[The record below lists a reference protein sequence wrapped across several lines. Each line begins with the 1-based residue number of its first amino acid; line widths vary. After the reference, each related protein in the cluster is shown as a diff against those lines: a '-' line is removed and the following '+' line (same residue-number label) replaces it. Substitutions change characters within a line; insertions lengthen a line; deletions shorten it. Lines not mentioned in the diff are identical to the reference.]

1 MGVTASAR
9 RPISSGGRT
18 PQGAHRSRDS
28 FSPCGAYDRY
38 MWPRGRPRDD
48 WAPGWLDVAIAVPL
62 TVFAQAELV
71 LIHRSEPLAV
81 VLSLLITGALLWR
94 SRGLG
99 TGEGERRVHRD

>member
-1 MGVTASAR
+1 
-9 RPISSGGRT
+9 
-18 PQGAHRSRDS
+18 
-28 FSPCGAYDRY
+28 

-48 WAPGWLDVAIAVPL
+48 WAPGWLNVAIAVPL

-94 SRGLG
+94 SRAPVLVVLVAVGAFGIQAPLLDPAPQVMANGLA
-99 TGEGERRVHRD
+99 VLVAVYSALSLIHI